1 MPVSYYTPTRVVFG
15 KDAISE
21 LKTELKLQNATKV
34 LLHTGGSSA
43 KKSGLLDKVISI
55 LDESNIAHVE
65 LPGVKAN
72 PRLSL
77 VREGIAL
84 GKKEGVDFIIALG
97 GGSVIDSSK
106 AIGYGLKYDGNVW
119 DFYSGKAKPVASV
132 GVGVVLTISAA
143 GSEMSDSSVITNDE
157 DGWLKRGCN
166 SDVCRA
172 KFAIMDP
179 TYTFTLPP
187 YQSSCGTVDIIMHTL
202 ERFFHSGYGISLTDN
217 LAAALIKTV
226 MVSGKKVL
234 ENPEDYEAR
243 ASIMWASSISHNG
256 LMQVG
261 NENRGDWSCHQI
273 EHELSGMFD
282 VAHGAGLSVVFPAWA
297 RYIYKAHAERF
308 AKLGNLVFG
317 LEGDNKKVALETIEK
332 FEEFFSS
339 INMPVHL
346 SEMNITLD
354 EETMEKL
361 LDKLTNNNTRT
372 LGIFHNLKR
381 EDMKKIYEIA
391 Q

>member
-1 MPVSYYTPTRVVFG
+1 MDYYTPTKVVFG
-15 KDAISE
+15 KDAE
-21 LKTELKLQNATKV
+21 LRTGEMLREQNATDV
-34 LLHTGGSSA
+34 LIHYGSERVV
-43 KKSGLLDKVISI
+43 KSGLMKKITDQLDKEGIRYT
-55 LDESNIAHVE
+55 L
-65 LPGVKAN
+65 LGGVQPN
-72 PRLSL
+72 PRLAL
-77 VREGIAL
+77 AKKGIEIVREKNIG
-84 GKKEGVDFIIALG
+84 FILAVG
-97 GGSVIDSSK
+97 GGSVIDSAK
-106 AIGYGLKYDGNVW
+106 CIGYGSVYDGDVW
-119 DFYSGKAKPVASV
+119 DFYTGKAKPAGAMKT
-132 GVGVVLTISAA
+132 GVILTLSAT

-317 LEGDNKKVALETIEK
+317 LEGDNEKVALETIEK